1 MDEWKE
7 VRKGTGRDVD
17 LTRKDEC
24 LVVHGKGE
32 VALQCLGRDLVL
44 SGPQTWKLVNFQVPR
59 FTRSQ
64 CSVDGQSTGTDW
76 TDRVDGCQE
85 QSTKSGQPRTLSK
98 KVQRRDKRSSHDTC
112 KVHGQHRDSSI
123 LLGHSTRHRARE
135 GCYLEFFGP
144 SRSCWNVA
152 FCLQD
157 ATSWKLTRPAQP

>member
-76 TDRVDGCQE
+76 TDRVDGRQE
-85 QSTKSGQPRTLSK
+85 QSTKSVPASNPEQEGAAKGQ
-98 KVQRRDKRSSHDTC
+98 KVF
-112 KVHGQHRDSSI
+112 
-123 LLGHSTRHRARE
+123 TRHMQSPWTA
-135 GCYLEFFGP
+135 
-144 SRSCWNVA
+144 S
-152 FCLQD
+152 
-157 ATSWKLTRPAQP
+157 